1 MRAVRPPADGDSRQ
15 AFLQGVQAMPVHE
28 DDHARGDARFAPI
41 PSLRN
46 RADRGRA
53 RGREAGAGAHAR
65 AERLSPVAQ
74 NVVASGDQIAR
85 PMVAVDTVLF
95 AINDGRLQTYL
106 VELRRGPGRG
116 RWAFPG
122 GLVRVGEMLDDA
134 ARRELHESTGLR
146 GAYLEQLFTF
156 GDPSRD
162 PRAHVVS
169 VAYMALIP
177 DARAVGAPSDKYG
190 TGKWY
195 DVARLP
201 QLAYDH
207 SLMGGYALKRL
218 KSKLEYTNIAHALLP
233 REFTFAEFEELYSL
247 ILGRPLDRR
256 NFRRSILKMGML
268 KRLPHTRRGPHRPA
282 ALYSFA
288 NQSLRFIEML

>member
-1 MRAVRPPADGDSRQ
+1 
-15 AFLQGVQAMPVHE
+15 
-28 DDHARGDARFAPI
+28 
-41 PSLRN
+41 
-46 RADRGRA
+46 
-53 RGREAGAGAHAR
+53 
-65 AERLSPVAQ
+65 
-74 NVVASGDQIAR
+74 
-85 PMVAVDTVLF
+85 MVAVDTVLF

-122 GLVRVGEMLDDA
+122 GLVRKGELLDDA
-134 ARRELHESTGLR
+134 ARRELHDSTGLR

-177 DARAVGAPSDKYG
+177 DVQAVSSPCDKYAN
-190 TGKWY
+190 GKWY
-195 DVARLP
+195 EVTRLP

-207 SLMGGYALKRL
+207 SQMAAYAVKRL
-218 KSKLEYTNIAHALLP
+218 KSKLEYTNIAYALLP
-233 REFTFAEFEELYSL
+233 KEFTFAEFEELYSL

-256 NFRRSILKMGML
+256 NFRRSILAMGML
-268 KRLPHTRRGPHRPA
+268 KCLPHTRRGPHRPA